1 MQNLMEN
8 FLKLTESVL
17 IFHLELEIF
26 IIMQLGVICAHMVDF
41 CRPSDILFS
50 RYTAVPY
57 ACSYTY
63 TIAIVYHK
71 SKQTKV
77 INLKRE

>member
-41 CRPSDILFS
+41 CRPSHILFS
-50 RYTAVPY
+50 YTVVPY
-57 ACSYTY
+57 ACSYMY